1 MPKAMCGIL
10 WSRFYV
16 LITIVKVASCLSPLF
31 VQAEAWTS
39 TPADRENYQG
49 EGKL

>member
-1 MPKAMCGIL
+1 MPKTMCGIL

-16 LITIVKVASCLSPLF
+16 LITIINVACCLSPLF

-39 TPADRENYQG
+39 ISADRENHQG
-49 EGKL
+49 ESLR